1 MGRRD
6 ADIVRVMKQIRTL
19 AVIVVLS
26 VSAVACGGSTA
37 ETVTSEPM
45 PAGENSTVSGSQLDL
60 GSLEGQDTVL
70 WFWAPW

>member
-1 MGRRD
+1 MR
-6 ADIVRVMKQIRTL
+6 QIRTL

-26 VSAVACGGSTA
+26 LSAVACGGSPA
-37 ETVTSEPM
+37 ESETVSSM
-45 PAGENSTVSGSQLDL
+45 ASGENTTISGSQIDL

>member
-1 MGRRD
+1 
-6 ADIVRVMKQIRTL
+6 
-19 AVIVVLS
+19 
-26 VSAVACGGSTA
+26 
-37 ETVTSEPM
+37 M